1 MPLPEHRVAC
11 LHLTS
16 MRARQR
22 HTHPQV
28 PPVKSAGKKLSVR
41 PASFLSGTEAHHFP
55 RFAQTFPNKDICGRV
70 PAVPKRR
77 FYAEK
82 RLDYTRSRTHR
93 AARGGKTPRPRGGR
107 PLRHGARDRLR
118 GNRRHRKRRAPLP
131 RRRRDGHGE
140 HRHGFCP
147 HGSNDE
153 KDGEH
158 GRAPHGREDAVTLPC
173 GIADLV
179 IDRLTPEVIAVYE
192 RRIAGAPLLS
202 EKSEAELS
210 LAASE
215 LKLSVKKY
223 EALVLL
229 ADLMARTSKPVPLSL
244 LASLGDGEL
253 LRLARKHAKLYAAS
267 LTEEE
272 RDSLKDEFKAALKK

>member
-1 MPLPEHRVAC
+1 MLKNVLTTLALALTVLPAAAKLPALAEGVPCAMAQETVCAETVVTENGAPLSPEDGETAPPAPDFGKRRPHDRRHGEHR
-11 LHLTS
+11 H
-16 MRARQR
+16 
-22 HTHPQV
+22 
-28 PPVKSAGKKLSVR
+28 
-41 PASFLSGTEAHHFP
+41 
-55 RFAQTFPNKDICGRV
+55 
-70 PAVPKRR
+70 
-77 FYAEK
+77 
-82 RLDYTRSRTHR
+82 
-93 AARGGKTPRPRGGR
+93 
-107 PLRHGARDRLR
+107 
-118 GNRRHRKRRAPLP
+118 
-131 RRRRDGHGE
+131 GHGE

-147 HGSNDE
+147 HDNNDE

-253 LRLARKHAKLYAAS
+253 LRLARRHAKLFADT

-272 RDSLKDEFKAALKK
+272 RDSLKAEFKAALK

>member
-1 MPLPEHRVAC
+1 MLKNVLTTLALALTLLPTAAKLPALAEGVPCAMAQETVCAETVVTENGAPLSPEDGETAPPAPDFGKRRPHDRHHGEHR
-11 LHLTS
+11 
-16 MRARQR
+16 
-22 HTHPQV
+22 
-28 PPVKSAGKKLSVR
+28 
-41 PASFLSGTEAHHFP
+41 
-55 RFAQTFPNKDICGRV
+55 
-70 PAVPKRR
+70 
-77 FYAEK
+77 Y
-82 RLDYTRSRTHR
+82 
-93 AARGGKTPRPRGGR
+93 
-107 PLRHGARDRLR
+107 
-118 GNRRHRKRRAPLP
+118 
-131 RRRRDGHGE
+131 GHGE

-158 GRAPHGREDAVTLPC
+158 GRAHHGREDAVTLPC

-272 RDSLKDEFKAALKK
+272 RDSLKDEFKATLKK

>member
-1 MPLPEHRVAC
+1 MLKNVLTTLALALTVLPAAAKLPVIAEGVPCAMAQETVCAETVVTENGAPLSPEDGETA
-11 LHLTS
+11 
-16 MRARQR
+16 
-22 HTHPQV
+22 
-28 PPVKSAGKKLSVR
+28 PPAPDFG
-41 PASFLSGTEAHHFP
+41 
-55 RFAQTFPNKDICGRV
+55 
-70 PAVPKRR
+70 KRR
-77 FYAEK
+77 PH
-82 RLDYTRSRTHR
+82 D
-93 AARGGKTPRPRGGR
+93 
-107 PLRHGARDRLR
+107 
-118 GNRRHRKRRAPLP
+118 RRH
-131 RRRRDGHGE
+131 GHGE

-223 EALVLL
+223 EALVLAFRPHGAHL
-229 ADLMARTSKPVPLSL
+229 EARAPLPPRLSRRRRTVE
-244 LASLGDGEL
+244 ACAQTRET
-253 LRLARKHAKLYAAS
+253 LRRLSHGRGARLP
-267 LTEEE
+267 E
-272 RDSLKDEFKAALKK
+272 R

>member
-1 MPLPEHRVAC
+1 MLKNVLTTLALALTVLPAAAKLPVIAEGVPCAMAQETVCAETVVTENGAPLSPEDGETAPPAPDFGKRRPHKGRCRHGEHR
-11 LHLTS
+11 H
-16 MRARQR
+16 
-22 HTHPQV
+22 
-28 PPVKSAGKKLSVR
+28 
-41 PASFLSGTEAHHFP
+41 
-55 RFAQTFPNKDICGRV
+55 
-70 PAVPKRR
+70 
-77 FYAEK
+77 
-82 RLDYTRSRTHR
+82 
-93 AARGGKTPRPRGGR
+93 
-107 PLRHGARDRLR
+107 
-118 GNRRHRKRRAPLP
+118 
-131 RRRRDGHGE
+131 GHGE
-140 HRHGFCP
+140 HRNGFCP

-192 RRIAGAPLLS
+192 RHIAGAPLLS

>member
-1 MPLPEHRVAC
+1 MIKPLIATIALALLALPSAANAAEGIAAAEPVAAVTETPSPVAPDGAEISPPAPERNDADARPHKGRCRHGEHR
-11 LHLTS
+11 H
-16 MRARQR
+16 
-22 HTHPQV
+22 
-28 PPVKSAGKKLSVR
+28 
-41 PASFLSGTEAHHFP
+41 
-55 RFAQTFPNKDICGRV
+55 
-70 PAVPKRR
+70 
-77 FYAEK
+77 
-82 RLDYTRSRTHR
+82 
-93 AARGGKTPRPRGGR
+93 
-107 PLRHGARDRLR
+107 
-118 GNRRHRKRRAPLP
+118 
-131 RRRRDGHGE
+131 GHGE

-147 HGSNDE
+147 
-153 KDGEH
+153 DGRGNKKEREH

-253 LRLARKHAKLYAAS
+253 LRLARRHAKLYAAS

-272 RDSLKDEFKAALKK
+272 RDSLKEEFRAALKK

>member
-1 MPLPEHRVAC
+1 MLKNVLTTLALAITVLPAAAKLPVIAEGVPCAMAQETVCAETVVTENGAPLSPEDGETAPPAPDFGKRRPHDHRHGEHR
-11 LHLTS
+11 HEEH
-16 MRARQR
+16 R
-22 HTHPQV
+22 H
-28 PPVKSAGKKLSVR
+28 
-41 PASFLSGTEAHHFP
+41 
-55 RFAQTFPNKDICGRV
+55 
-70 PAVPKRR
+70 
-77 FYAEK
+77 
-82 RLDYTRSRTHR
+82 
-93 AARGGKTPRPRGGR
+93 
-107 PLRHGARDRLR
+107 
-118 GNRRHRKRRAPLP
+118 
-131 RRRRDGHGE
+131 GHGE
-140 HRHGFCP
+140 HRHGSCP

-229 ADLMARTSKPVPLSL
+229 ADIMARTSKPVPLSL

-272 RDSLKDEFKAALKK
+272 RDSLKDEFKATLKK

>member
-1 MPLPEHRVAC
+1 MIKPLIATIALALLVLPSAANAAEGIAAAEPVAAVTETPSPVAPDGAEISPPAPERNDADARPHKGRCRHGEHR
-11 LHLTS
+11 H
-16 MRARQR
+16 
-22 HTHPQV
+22 
-28 PPVKSAGKKLSVR
+28 
-41 PASFLSGTEAHHFP
+41 
-55 RFAQTFPNKDICGRV
+55 
-70 PAVPKRR
+70 
-77 FYAEK
+77 
-82 RLDYTRSRTHR
+82 
-93 AARGGKTPRPRGGR
+93 
-107 PLRHGARDRLR
+107 
-118 GNRRHRKRRAPLP
+118 
-131 RRRRDGHGE
+131 GHGE

-153 KDGEH
+153 KDGER

-253 LRLARKHAKLYAAS
+253 LRLARRHAKLYAAS

>member
-1 MPLPEHRVAC
+1 MIKPLIATIALALLALPSAANTAEGIAAAEPVAAVTETPSPVAPDGAEISPPAPERNDADARPHKGRCRHGEHR
-11 LHLTS
+11 H
-16 MRARQR
+16 
-22 HTHPQV
+22 
-28 PPVKSAGKKLSVR
+28 
-41 PASFLSGTEAHHFP
+41 
-55 RFAQTFPNKDICGRV
+55 
-70 PAVPKRR
+70 
-77 FYAEK
+77 
-82 RLDYTRSRTHR
+82 
-93 AARGGKTPRPRGGR
+93 
-107 PLRHGARDRLR
+107 
-118 GNRRHRKRRAPLP
+118 
-131 RRRRDGHGE
+131 GHGE

-253 LRLARKHAKLYAAS
+253 LRLARKHAKLYADT

-272 RDSLKDEFKAALKK
+272 RDSLKTEFKAALK

>member
-1 MPLPEHRVAC
+1 MIKPLIATIALALLALPSATNAAEGIAAAEPVAAVTETPSPVAPDGAEISPPAPERNDADARPHKGRCRHGEHR
-11 LHLTS
+11 H
-16 MRARQR
+16 
-22 HTHPQV
+22 
-28 PPVKSAGKKLSVR
+28 
-41 PASFLSGTEAHHFP
+41 
-55 RFAQTFPNKDICGRV
+55 
-70 PAVPKRR
+70 
-77 FYAEK
+77 
-82 RLDYTRSRTHR
+82 
-93 AARGGKTPRPRGGR
+93 
-107 PLRHGARDRLR
+107 
-118 GNRRHRKRRAPLP
+118 
-131 RRRRDGHGE
+131 GHGE

-147 HGSNDE
+147 HGSNDK

-179 IDRLTPEVIAVYE
+179 IDRLTPEVIAYE

-229 ADLMARTSKPVPLSL
+229 ADIMARTSKPVPLSL

-253 LRLARKHAKLYAAS
+253 LRLARRHAKLYAAS
-267 LTEEE
+267 LTEVE

>member
-1 MPLPEHRVAC
+1 MLKNVLTTLALALTVLPAAAKLHVIAEGVPCAMAQETVCAETVVTENGAPLSPEDGETAPPAPDFGKRRPHDRRHGEHR
-11 LHLTS
+11 H
-16 MRARQR
+16 
-22 HTHPQV
+22 
-28 PPVKSAGKKLSVR
+28 
-41 PASFLSGTEAHHFP
+41 
-55 RFAQTFPNKDICGRV
+55 
-70 PAVPKRR
+70 
-77 FYAEK
+77 
-82 RLDYTRSRTHR
+82 
-93 AARGGKTPRPRGGR
+93 
-107 PLRHGARDRLR
+107 
-118 GNRRHRKRRAPLP
+118 
-131 RRRRDGHGE
+131 GHGE

-147 HGSNDE
+147 
-153 KDGEH
+153 DGRGNKKEREH

-253 LRLARKHAKLYAAS
+253 LRLARRHAKLFADT

-272 RDSLKDEFKAALKK
+272 RDSLKAEFKAALK

>member
-1 MPLPEHRVAC
+1 MIKPLIATIALALLALPSAANAAEGIAAAEPVAAVTETPSPVAPDGAEISPPAPERNDA
-11 LHLTS
+11 
-16 MRARQR
+16 
-22 HTHPQV
+22 
-28 PPVKSAGKKLSVR
+28 
-41 PASFLSGTEAHHFP
+41 
-55 RFAQTFPNKDICGRV
+55 
-70 PAVPKRR
+70 
-77 FYAEK
+77 
-82 RLDYTRSRTHR
+82 
-93 AARGGKTPRPRGGR
+93 
-107 PLRHGARDRLR
+107 GARPHKGRCR
-118 GNRRHRKRRAPLP
+118 
-131 RRRRDGHGE
+131 HGE
-140 HRHGFCP
+140 HRHGEHPHEHSEEHRHGEHSHGFCP
-147 HGSNDE
+147 HGGNNE

-158 GRAPHGREDAVTLPC
+158 GRAPHGRENAVTLPC

-229 ADLMARTSKPVPLSL
+229 ADIMARTSKPVPLSL

-253 LRLARKHAKLYAAS
+253 LRLARRHAKLYAAS

-272 RDSLKDEFKAALKK
+272 RDSLKDEFRAALKK

>member
-1 MPLPEHRVAC
+1 MIKPLIATIALALLALPSAANAAEGIAAAEPVAAVTETPSPVAPDGAEISPPAPERNDAD
-11 LHLTS
+11 
-16 MRARQR
+16 ARP
-22 HTHPQV
+22 H
-28 PPVKSAGKKLSVR
+28 K
-41 PASFLSGTEAHHFP
+41 
-55 RFAQTFPNKDICGRV
+55 GRC
-70 PAVPKRR
+70 R
-77 FYAEK
+77 
-82 RLDYTRSRTHR
+82 
-93 AARGGKTPRPRGGR
+93 
-107 PLRHGARDRLR
+107 
-118 GNRRHRKRRAPLP
+118 
-131 RRRRDGHGE
+131 HGE

-147 HGSNDE
+147 RGNNDE
-153 KDGEH
+153 KDGER
-158 GRAPHGREDAVTLPC
+158 GRAPHGRENAVTLPC

>member
-1 MPLPEHRVAC
+1 MIKPLIATIALALLVLPSAANAAEGIAAAEPVAAVTETPSPVAPDGAEISPPAPERNDADARPHKGRCRHGEHR
-11 LHLTS
+11 H
-16 MRARQR
+16 
-22 HTHPQV
+22 
-28 PPVKSAGKKLSVR
+28 
-41 PASFLSGTEAHHFP
+41 
-55 RFAQTFPNKDICGRV
+55 
-70 PAVPKRR
+70 
-77 FYAEK
+77 
-82 RLDYTRSRTHR
+82 
-93 AARGGKTPRPRGGR
+93 
-107 PLRHGARDRLR
+107 
-118 GNRRHRKRRAPLP
+118 
-131 RRRRDGHGE
+131 GHGE

-147 HGSNDE
+147 HGGNDE

-253 LRLARKHAKLYAAS
+253 LRLARRHAKLYAAS

-272 RDSLKDEFKAALKK
+272 RDSLKDEFRAALKK

>member
-1 MPLPEHRVAC
+1 MLKNVLTTLALALTVLPAAAKLPALAEGVPCTMAQETVCAETVVTENGAPLSPEDGETA
-11 LHLTS
+11 
-16 MRARQR
+16 
-22 HTHPQV
+22 
-28 PPVKSAGKKLSVR
+28 PPAPDFG
-41 PASFLSGTEAHHFP
+41 
-55 RFAQTFPNKDICGRV
+55 
-70 PAVPKRR
+70 KRR
-77 FYAEK
+77 PHD
-82 RLDYTRSRTHR
+82 R
-93 AARGGKTPRPRGGR
+93 
-107 PLRHGARDRLR
+107 RHGE
-118 GNRRHRKRRAPLP
+118 HHH
-131 RRRRDGHGE
+131 GHGE

-147 HGSNDE
+147 HGNNDE

-158 GRAPHGREDAVTLPC
+158 GCAPHGREDAVTLPC

-253 LRLARKHAKLYAAS
+253 LRLARRHTKLFADT

-272 RDSLKDEFKAALKK
+272 RDSLKAEFKAALK

>member
-1 MPLPEHRVAC
+1 MIKPLIATIALALLALPSAANAAEGIAAAEPVAAVTETPSPVAPDGAEISPPAPERNDADARPHKGRCRHGEHR
-11 LHLTS
+11 H
-16 MRARQR
+16 
-22 HTHPQV
+22 
-28 PPVKSAGKKLSVR
+28 
-41 PASFLSGTEAHHFP
+41 
-55 RFAQTFPNKDICGRV
+55 
-70 PAVPKRR
+70 
-77 FYAEK
+77 
-82 RLDYTRSRTHR
+82 
-93 AARGGKTPRPRGGR
+93 
-107 PLRHGARDRLR
+107 
-118 GNRRHRKRRAPLP
+118 
-131 RRRRDGHGE
+131 GHGE

-229 ADLMARTSKPVPLSL
+229 ADLIARTSKPVPLSL

-253 LRLARKHAKLYAAS
+253 LRLARKHAKLYADT

-272 RDSLKDEFKAALKK
+272 RDSLKTEFKAALK

>member
-1 MPLPEHRVAC
+1 MIKPLIATIALALLVLPSAANAAEGIAAAEPVAAVTETPSPVAPDGAEISPPAPERNDADARPHKGRCRHGEHR
-11 LHLTS
+11 H
-16 MRARQR
+16 
-22 HTHPQV
+22 
-28 PPVKSAGKKLSVR
+28 
-41 PASFLSGTEAHHFP
+41 
-55 RFAQTFPNKDICGRV
+55 
-70 PAVPKRR
+70 
-77 FYAEK
+77 
-82 RLDYTRSRTHR
+82 
-93 AARGGKTPRPRGGR
+93 
-107 PLRHGARDRLR
+107 
-118 GNRRHRKRRAPLP
+118 
-131 RRRRDGHGE
+131 GHGE

-229 ADLMARTSKPVPLSL
+229 ADLMARTSKPVPPRV

-253 LRLARKHAKLYAAS
+253 LRLARRHAKLYADS

-272 RDSLKDEFKAALKK
+272 RDELKAEFKAAMKK

>member
-1 MPLPEHRVAC
+1 MIKPLIATIALALLALPSAANAAKGIAAAEPVAAVTETPSPVAPDGAEISPPAPERNDADARPHKGRCRHGEHR
-11 LHLTS
+11 H
-16 MRARQR
+16 
-22 HTHPQV
+22 
-28 PPVKSAGKKLSVR
+28 
-41 PASFLSGTEAHHFP
+41 
-55 RFAQTFPNKDICGRV
+55 
-70 PAVPKRR
+70 
-77 FYAEK
+77 
-82 RLDYTRSRTHR
+82 
-93 AARGGKTPRPRGGR
+93 
-107 PLRHGARDRLR
+107 
-118 GNRRHRKRRAPLP
+118 
-131 RRRRDGHGE
+131 GHGE

-147 HGSNDE
+147 HGGNNE

-253 LRLARKHAKLYAAS
+253 LRLARRHAKLYAAS
-267 LTEEE
+267 LTEEDC
-272 RDSLKDEFKAALKK
+272 DSLKDEFKAALKK

>member
-1 MPLPEHRVAC
+1 MLKNVLTTLALALTVLPAAAKLPVIAEGVPCAMAQETVCAETVVTENGAPLSPEDGETA
-11 LHLTS
+11 
-16 MRARQR
+16 
-22 HTHPQV
+22 
-28 PPVKSAGKKLSVR
+28 PPAPDFG
-41 PASFLSGTEAHHFP
+41 
-55 RFAQTFPNKDICGRV
+55 
-70 PAVPKRR
+70 KRR
-77 FYAEK
+77 P
-82 RLDYTRSRTHR
+82 H
-93 AARGGKTPRPRGGR
+93 
-107 PLRHGARDRLR
+107 DRR
-118 GNRRHRKRRAPLP
+118 
-131 RRRRDGHGE
+131 HGE
-140 HRHGFCP
+140 HRHGHGEHHRGFCP

-158 GRAPHGREDAVTLPC
+158 GRAPHGRENAVTLPC

-253 LRLARKHAKLYAAS
+253 LRLARRHAKLFADT

-272 RDSLKDEFKAALKK
+272 RDSLKAEFKAALK

>member
-1 MPLPEHRVAC
+1 MIKPLIATIALALLALPSAANAAEGIAAAEPVAAVTETPSPVAPDGAEISPPAPERNDADARPHKGRCRHGEHR
-11 LHLTS
+11 H
-16 MRARQR
+16 
-22 HTHPQV
+22 
-28 PPVKSAGKKLSVR
+28 
-41 PASFLSGTEAHHFP
+41 
-55 RFAQTFPNKDICGRV
+55 
-70 PAVPKRR
+70 
-77 FYAEK
+77 
-82 RLDYTRSRTHR
+82 
-93 AARGGKTPRPRGGR
+93 
-107 PLRHGARDRLR
+107 
-118 GNRRHRKRRAPLP
+118 
-131 RRRRDGHGE
+131 GHGE

-147 HGSNDE
+147 
-153 KDGEH
+153 DGRGNKKEREH

-253 LRLARKHAKLYAAS
+253 LRLARRHAKLYAAS

>member
-1 MPLPEHRVAC
+1 MIKPLIATIALALLALPSAANAAEGIAAAEPVAAVTETPSPVAPDGAEISPPAPERNDADARPHKGRCRHGEHR
-11 LHLTS
+11 H
-16 MRARQR
+16 
-22 HTHPQV
+22 
-28 PPVKSAGKKLSVR
+28 
-41 PASFLSGTEAHHFP
+41 
-55 RFAQTFPNKDICGRV
+55 
-70 PAVPKRR
+70 
-77 FYAEK
+77 
-82 RLDYTRSRTHR
+82 
-93 AARGGKTPRPRGGR
+93 
-107 PLRHGARDRLR
+107 
-118 GNRRHRKRRAPLP
+118 
-131 RRRRDGHGE
+131 GHGE

-253 LRLARKHAKLYAAS
+253 LRLARRHAKLFADT

-272 RDSLKDEFKAALKK
+272 RDSLKAEFKAALK

>member
-1 MPLPEHRVAC
+1 MIKPLIATIALALLALPSAANAAEGIAAAEPVAAVTETPSPVAPDGAEISPPAPERNDADARPHKGRCRHGEHR
-11 LHLTS
+11 H
-16 MRARQR
+16 
-22 HTHPQV
+22 
-28 PPVKSAGKKLSVR
+28 
-41 PASFLSGTEAHHFP
+41 
-55 RFAQTFPNKDICGRV
+55 
-70 PAVPKRR
+70 
-77 FYAEK
+77 
-82 RLDYTRSRTHR
+82 
-93 AARGGKTPRPRGGR
+93 
-107 PLRHGARDRLR
+107 
-118 GNRRHRKRRAPLP
+118 
-131 RRRRDGHGE
+131 GHGE

-147 HGSNDE
+147 DGRGNE
-153 KDGEH
+153 KEREH
-158 GRAPHGREDAVTLPC
+158 GRAPHEREDAVTLPC

-229 ADLMARTSKPVPLSL
+229 ADIMARTSKPVPLTL

-253 LRLARKHAKLYAAS
+253 LRLARRHAKLYAAS

-272 RDSLKDEFKAALKK
+272 RDSLKDEFKAALK

>member
-1 MPLPEHRVAC
+1 MLKNVLTTLALALTVLPAAAKLPVIAEGVPCAMAQETVCAETVVTENGAPLSPEDGETAPPTPDFGKRRPHDRRHGEHR
-11 LHLTS
+11 H
-16 MRARQR
+16 
-22 HTHPQV
+22 
-28 PPVKSAGKKLSVR
+28 
-41 PASFLSGTEAHHFP
+41 
-55 RFAQTFPNKDICGRV
+55 
-70 PAVPKRR
+70 
-77 FYAEK
+77 
-82 RLDYTRSRTHR
+82 
-93 AARGGKTPRPRGGR
+93 
-107 PLRHGARDRLR
+107 
-118 GNRRHRKRRAPLP
+118 
-131 RRRRDGHGE
+131 GHGE

-253 LRLARKHAKLYAAS
+253 LRLARRHAKLYAAS
-267 LTEEE
+267 LTEEK

>member
-1 MPLPEHRVAC
+1 MIKPLIATIALALLALPSAANAAEGIAAAEPVAAVTETPSPVAPDGAEISPPAPERNDADARPHKGRCRHGEHR
-11 LHLTS
+11 H
-16 MRARQR
+16 
-22 HTHPQV
+22 
-28 PPVKSAGKKLSVR
+28 
-41 PASFLSGTEAHHFP
+41 
-55 RFAQTFPNKDICGRV
+55 
-70 PAVPKRR
+70 
-77 FYAEK
+77 
-82 RLDYTRSRTHR
+82 
-93 AARGGKTPRPRGGR
+93 
-107 PLRHGARDRLR
+107 
-118 GNRRHRKRRAPLP
+118 
-131 RRRRDGHGE
+131 GHGE

-147 HGSNDE
+147 
-153 KDGEH
+153 DGRGNKKEREH
-158 GRAPHGREDAVTLPC
+158 GRAPHEREDAVTLPC

-253 LRLARKHAKLYAAS
+253 LRLARRHAKLYAAS

-272 RDSLKDEFKAALKK
+272 RDSLKEEFRAALKK

>member
-1 MPLPEHRVAC
+1 MIKPLIATIALALLALPSAANAAEGIAAAEPVAAVTETPSPVAPDGAEISPPAPERNDADARPHKGRCRHGEHR
-11 LHLTS
+11 
-16 MRARQR
+16 
-22 HTHPQV
+22 
-28 PPVKSAGKKLSVR
+28 
-41 PASFLSGTEAHHFP
+41 
-55 RFAQTFPNKDICGRV
+55 
-70 PAVPKRR
+70 
-77 FYAEK
+77 
-82 RLDYTRSRTHR
+82 HR
-93 AARGGKTPRPRGGR
+93 
-107 PLRHGARDRLR
+107 
-118 GNRRHRKRRAPLP
+118 
-131 RRRRDGHGE
+131 HGE

-147 HGSNDE
+147 DGRGNE
-153 KDGEH
+153 KEREH

-192 RRIAGAPLLS
+192 RHIAGAPLLS

>member
-1 MPLPEHRVAC
+1 MLKNVLTTLALALTVLPAAAKLPVIAEGVPCAMAQETVCAETVVTENGAPLSPEDGETA
-11 LHLTS
+11 
-16 MRARQR
+16 
-22 HTHPQV
+22 
-28 PPVKSAGKKLSVR
+28 PPAPDFG
-41 PASFLSGTEAHHFP
+41 
-55 RFAQTFPNKDICGRV
+55 
-70 PAVPKRR
+70 KRR
-77 FYAEK
+77 P
-82 RLDYTRSRTHR
+82 H
-93 AARGGKTPRPRGGR
+93 
-107 PLRHGARDRLR
+107 DRR
-118 GNRRHRKRRAPLP
+118 
-131 RRRRDGHGE
+131 HGE
-140 HRHGFCP
+140 HRHGHGEHHRGFCP

-253 LRLARKHAKLYAAS
+253 LRLARRHAKLFADT

-272 RDSLKDEFKAALKK
+272 RDSLKAEFKAALK

>member
-1 MPLPEHRVAC
+1 MAQETVCAETVVTENGAPLSPEDGETAPPAPDFGKRRPHDRRHGEHR
-11 LHLTS
+11 H
-16 MRARQR
+16 
-22 HTHPQV
+22 
-28 PPVKSAGKKLSVR
+28 
-41 PASFLSGTEAHHFP
+41 
-55 RFAQTFPNKDICGRV
+55 
-70 PAVPKRR
+70 
-77 FYAEK
+77 
-82 RLDYTRSRTHR
+82 
-93 AARGGKTPRPRGGR
+93 
-107 PLRHGARDRLR
+107 
-118 GNRRHRKRRAPLP
+118 
-131 RRRRDGHGE
+131 GHGE

>member
-1 MPLPEHRVAC
+1 MLKNVLTTLALALTVLPAATKLPVIAEGVPCAMAQETVCAETVVTENGTPLSPEDGETAPPAPDFGKRRPHDRRHGEHR
-11 LHLTS
+11 H
-16 MRARQR
+16 
-22 HTHPQV
+22 
-28 PPVKSAGKKLSVR
+28 
-41 PASFLSGTEAHHFP
+41 
-55 RFAQTFPNKDICGRV
+55 
-70 PAVPKRR
+70 
-77 FYAEK
+77 
-82 RLDYTRSRTHR
+82 
-93 AARGGKTPRPRGGR
+93 
-107 PLRHGARDRLR
+107 
-118 GNRRHRKRRAPLP
+118 
-131 RRRRDGHGE
+131 GHGE
-140 HRHGFCP
+140 RRHGFCP

-253 LRLARKHAKLYAAS
+253 LRLARRHAKLFADT

-272 RDSLKDEFKAALKK
+272 RDSLKAEFKAALK

>member
-1 MPLPEHRVAC
+1 MLKNVLTTLALALTVLPAAAKLPVIAEGVPCAMAQETVCAETVVTENGAPLSPEDGETA
-11 LHLTS
+11 
-16 MRARQR
+16 
-22 HTHPQV
+22 
-28 PPVKSAGKKLSVR
+28 PPAPDFG
-41 PASFLSGTEAHHFP
+41 
-55 RFAQTFPNKDICGRV
+55 
-70 PAVPKRR
+70 KRR
-77 FYAEK
+77 PH
-82 RLDYTRSRTHR
+82 D
-93 AARGGKTPRPRGGR
+93 
-107 PLRHGARDRLR
+107 
-118 GNRRHRKRRAPLP
+118 RRHE
-131 RRRRDGHGE
+131 E

-147 HGSNDE
+147 HGGNNE

-272 RDSLKDEFKAALKK
+272 RDSLKDEFKATLKK

>member
-1 MPLPEHRVAC
+1 MLKNVLTTLALALTVLPAAAKLPALAEGAPRAMAQETVCAETVVTENGAPLSPEDGETAPPAPDFGKRRPHDRRHGEHR
-11 LHLTS
+11 H
-16 MRARQR
+16 
-22 HTHPQV
+22 
-28 PPVKSAGKKLSVR
+28 
-41 PASFLSGTEAHHFP
+41 
-55 RFAQTFPNKDICGRV
+55 
-70 PAVPKRR
+70 
-77 FYAEK
+77 
-82 RLDYTRSRTHR
+82 
-93 AARGGKTPRPRGGR
+93 
-107 PLRHGARDRLR
+107 
-118 GNRRHRKRRAPLP
+118 
-131 RRRRDGHGE
+131 GHGE

-253 LRLARKHAKLYAAS
+253 LRLARRHAKLYADS

-272 RDSLKDEFKAALKK
+272 RDSLKEEFRAALKK

>member
-1 MPLPEHRVAC
+1 MLKNVLTTLALALTVLPAAAKLPVIAEGVPCAMAQETVCAETVVTENGAPLSPEDGETAPPAPDFGKRRPHDRRHGEHR
-11 LHLTS
+11 H
-16 MRARQR
+16 
-22 HTHPQV
+22 
-28 PPVKSAGKKLSVR
+28 
-41 PASFLSGTEAHHFP
+41 
-55 RFAQTFPNKDICGRV
+55 
-70 PAVPKRR
+70 
-77 FYAEK
+77 
-82 RLDYTRSRTHR
+82 
-93 AARGGKTPRPRGGR
+93 
-107 PLRHGARDRLR
+107 
-118 GNRRHRKRRAPLP
+118 
-131 RRRRDGHGE
+131 GHGE

-147 HGSNDE
+147 HGSNYE

-158 GRAPHGREDAVTLPC
+158 GHAPHGREDAVTLPC

-253 LRLARKHAKLYAAS
+253 LRLARRHAKLFADT

-272 RDSLKDEFKAALKK
+272 RDSLKAEFKAALK

>member
-1 MPLPEHRVAC
+1 MLKNVLTTLALALTVLPAAAKLPVIAEGVPCAMAQEAVCAETVVTENGAPLSPEDGETAPPAPDFGKRRPHDRRHGEHR
-11 LHLTS
+11 H
-16 MRARQR
+16 
-22 HTHPQV
+22 
-28 PPVKSAGKKLSVR
+28 
-41 PASFLSGTEAHHFP
+41 
-55 RFAQTFPNKDICGRV
+55 
-70 PAVPKRR
+70 
-77 FYAEK
+77 
-82 RLDYTRSRTHR
+82 
-93 AARGGKTPRPRGGR
+93 
-107 PLRHGARDRLR
+107 
-118 GNRRHRKRRAPLP
+118 
-131 RRRRDGHGE
+131 GHGE

-192 RRIAGAPLLS
+192 RRIAGTPLLS

-253 LRLARKHAKLYAAS
+253 LRLARRRAKLFADT

-272 RDSLKDEFKAALKK
+272 RDSLKAEFKAALKK

>member
-1 MPLPEHRVAC
+1 MLKNVLTTLALALTLLPTAAKLPALAEGVPRTMAQETVCAETVVTENGAPLSPEDGETAPPAPDFGKRRPHDRRHGEHR
-11 LHLTS
+11 H
-16 MRARQR
+16 
-22 HTHPQV
+22 
-28 PPVKSAGKKLSVR
+28 
-41 PASFLSGTEAHHFP
+41 
-55 RFAQTFPNKDICGRV
+55 
-70 PAVPKRR
+70 
-77 FYAEK
+77 
-82 RLDYTRSRTHR
+82 
-93 AARGGKTPRPRGGR
+93 
-107 PLRHGARDRLR
+107 
-118 GNRRHRKRRAPLP
+118 
-131 RRRRDGHGE
+131 GHGE

-147 HGSNDE
+147 HGNNDE

-272 RDSLKDEFKAALKK
+272 RDSLKDEFKATLKK

>member
-1 MPLPEHRVAC
+1 MLKNVLTTLALALTLLPTAAKLPALAEGVPCTMAQETVCAETVVTENGAPLSPEDGETAPPAPDFGKRRLHDRPHGEHR
-11 LHLTS
+11 H
-16 MRARQR
+16 
-22 HTHPQV
+22 
-28 PPVKSAGKKLSVR
+28 
-41 PASFLSGTEAHHFP
+41 
-55 RFAQTFPNKDICGRV
+55 
-70 PAVPKRR
+70 
-77 FYAEK
+77 
-82 RLDYTRSRTHR
+82 
-93 AARGGKTPRPRGGR
+93 
-107 PLRHGARDRLR
+107 
-118 GNRRHRKRRAPLP
+118 
-131 RRRRDGHGE
+131 GHGE

-253 LRLARKHAKLYAAS
+253 LRLARKHAKLYADT

-272 RDSLKDEFKAALKK
+272 RDSLKAEFKAALKK

>member
-1 MPLPEHRVAC
+1 MIKPLIATIALALLALPSAANAAEGIAAAEPVAAVTETPSPVAPDGAEISPPAPERNDADARPHKGRCRHGEHR
-11 LHLTS
+11 
-16 MRARQR
+16 
-22 HTHPQV
+22 
-28 PPVKSAGKKLSVR
+28 
-41 PASFLSGTEAHHFP
+41 
-55 RFAQTFPNKDICGRV
+55 
-70 PAVPKRR
+70 
-77 FYAEK
+77 
-82 RLDYTRSRTHR
+82 HR
-93 AARGGKTPRPRGGR
+93 
-107 PLRHGARDRLR
+107 
-118 GNRRHRKRRAPLP
+118 
-131 RRRRDGHGE
+131 HGE

-147 HGSNDE
+147 DGRGNE
-153 KDGEH
+153 KEREH

-272 RDSLKDEFKAALKK
+272 RDSLKEEFKAALK

>member
-1 MPLPEHRVAC
+1 MLKNVLTTLALALTVLPAAANLPVIAEGVPCTMAQETVCAETVVTENGAPLSPEDGETAPPTPDFGEHR
-11 LHLTS
+11 H
-16 MRARQR
+16 
-22 HTHPQV
+22 
-28 PPVKSAGKKLSVR
+28 
-41 PASFLSGTEAHHFP
+41 
-55 RFAQTFPNKDICGRV
+55 
-70 PAVPKRR
+70 
-77 FYAEK
+77 
-82 RLDYTRSRTHR
+82 
-93 AARGGKTPRPRGGR
+93 
-107 PLRHGARDRLR
+107 
-118 GNRRHRKRRAPLP
+118 
-131 RRRRDGHGE
+131 GHGE

-253 LRLARKHAKLYAAS
+253 LRLARRHAKLFADT

-272 RDSLKDEFKAALKK
+272 RDSLKAEFKAALK

>member
-1 MPLPEHRVAC
+1 MLKNVLTTLALALTVLPAAAKLPVIAEDVPCAMAQETVCAETVVTENGAPLSPEDGETAPPAPDFGKRRPHDRRHGEHR
-11 LHLTS
+11 H
-16 MRARQR
+16 
-22 HTHPQV
+22 
-28 PPVKSAGKKLSVR
+28 
-41 PASFLSGTEAHHFP
+41 
-55 RFAQTFPNKDICGRV
+55 
-70 PAVPKRR
+70 
-77 FYAEK
+77 
-82 RLDYTRSRTHR
+82 
-93 AARGGKTPRPRGGR
+93 
-107 PLRHGARDRLR
+107 
-118 GNRRHRKRRAPLP
+118 
-131 RRRRDGHGE
+131 GHGE

-158 GRAPHGREDAVTLPC
+158 GRAPHGREDAVILPC

-253 LRLARKHAKLYAAS
+253 LRLARRHAKLFADT

-272 RDSLKDEFKAALKK
+272 RDSLKAEFKAALK